1 MRGRE
6 RRDEKMKL
14 RGGHSVPVCPPHII
28 RAALGLLWGCSGADQ
43 GLLWGCSGAALGSK
57 QKDYKTF
64 LHSTQV
70 PGQPQGTAE
79 GWSQRSHA
87 CLGVI

>member
-14 RGGHSVPVCPPHII
+14 RGGTVSFCAPLI
-28 RAALGLLWGCSGADQ
+28 RAALGLLWVCSGADQ

-79 GWSQRSHA
+79 GWSQRNHA